1 MLYSSTCEYAIRA
14 LSHLARQP
22 EGSLTL
28 LADIAEAQELP
39 PPFLSKILKDLV
51 RARLLRSARGRMGG
65 YGLAAPAGEITLLQ
79 IREVLDGVG
88 DLERCAVG
96 LEPCSDDTPCPL
108 HELYKPLRAAIRSYL
123 EQTTVADLA
132 RGFEEKRSLIDAAGA
147 DASG

>member
-22 EGSLTL
+22 QGSLTL

-51 RARLLRSARGRMGG
+51 RARMLRSARGRSGG
-65 YGLAAPAGEITLLQ
+65 YGLATPPGEITLLQ

-96 LEPCSDDTPCPL
+96 LEPCSDVTQ
-108 HELYKPLRAAIRSYL
+108 LYKPLRAAIRSYL

-132 RGFEEKRSLIDAAGA
+132 RGFEEKRALIDGVTI
-147 DASG
+147 SQRPRRS